1 MCDCWEEKA
10 KFHTYNPSLQ
20 IHAGCVLYNQFRRVM
35 RIYADRGCGLEGT
48 FRSIVGLEASSQIC
62 TMKLLKEENAI
73 LKEENRR
80 LRRESA
86 AMSLLKGEN
95 SLLREENERLGARL
109 AAAAAAPE
117 EEEEEDRTKTNN
129 VDDASWE
136 ETGKPALTG
145 CLGLL

>member
-1 MCDCWEEKA
+1 MKA

-20 IHAGCVLYNQFRRVM
+20 IHAGCVLYNLFRRVM

-62 TMKLLKEENAI
+62 TMKLLKEENAT

-95 SLLREENERLGARL
+95 GLLRGENERLRARL
-109 AAAAAAPE
+109 AAAS

-129 VDDASWE
+129 VDDAAWE
-136 ETGKPALTG
+136 ETGKPSLTG

>member
-1 MCDCWEEKA
+1 
-10 KFHTYNPSLQ
+10 
-20 IHAGCVLYNQFRRVM
+20 M

-95 SLLREENERLGARL
+95 GLLREENERLGARL
-109 AAAAAAPE
+109 AAAAAAPEEEEEE